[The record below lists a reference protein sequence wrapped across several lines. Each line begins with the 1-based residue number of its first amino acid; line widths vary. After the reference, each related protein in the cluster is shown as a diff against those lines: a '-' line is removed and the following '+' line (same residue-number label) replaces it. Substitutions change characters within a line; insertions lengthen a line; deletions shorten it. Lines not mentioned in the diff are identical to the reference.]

1 MTNCKQ
7 LNLPP
12 LDGVDLHKMI
22 HFFKLGNHLF
32 TNRYSEA
39 PHWKSFDL
47 IKDSGYSPM
56 FKHFP
61 IIVRWVE
68 MLQREKFTSK
78 IISNPIDASGAAG
91 PLTGSLRGITNV
103 VVDMKD
109 TRSIKVNTKPINIE
123 TSFTGKK
130 EVKDDN
136 YELPK
141 SFFSPMTRNKPR
153 NFMKKWNLNPSELDL
168 EFRYDVKEDR
178 FVFLIIHGGRIKGA
192 IGRAL
197 YETKY
202 RWKKYNACDY
212 PFVCGVDNDMGVIVE
227 DCISAC
233 RASSVATGVAIMGTS
248 LSEPHKNYI
257 EKNFKSVLICLDP
270 DAKSK
275 SFDIERQLSYNLD
288 KRIVWIKQDLKYYR
302 SDEIKNVL
310 EV

>member
-1 MTNCKQ
+1 MTSGKFLSKDKSLIDFDSILQNKNQDRISCPHCFSYKSIRIRKINGMIKWECFDANCNKYGIY
-7 LNLPP
+7 N
-12 LDGVDLHKMI
+12 DSVSMNDL
-22 HFFKLGNHLF
+22 
-32 TNRYSEA
+32 
-39 PHWKSFDL
+39 
-47 IKDSGYSPM
+47 
-56 FKHFP
+56 
-61 IIVRWVE
+61 
-68 MLQREKFTSK
+68 Q
-78 IISNPIDASGAAG
+78 
-91 PLTGSLRGITNV
+91 
-103 VVDMKD
+103 
-109 TRSIKVNTKPINIE
+109 NI
-123 TSFTGKK
+123 FTGKK
-130 EVKDDN
+130 EIKDDN

>member
-1 MTNCKQ
+1 MMTSGKFLSKDKSLIDFDSILQNKNQDRISCPHCFSYKSIRIRKINGMIKWECFDANCNKYGIY
-7 LNLPP
+7 N
-12 LDGVDLHKMI
+12 DSVSMNDL
-22 HFFKLGNHLF
+22 
-32 TNRYSEA
+32 
-39 PHWKSFDL
+39 
-47 IKDSGYSPM
+47 
-56 FKHFP
+56 
-61 IIVRWVE
+61 
-68 MLQREKFTSK
+68 Q
-78 IISNPIDASGAAG
+78 
-91 PLTGSLRGITNV
+91 
-103 VVDMKD
+103 
-109 TRSIKVNTKPINIE
+109 NI
-123 TSFTGKK
+123 FTGKK
-130 EVKDDN
+130 EIKDDN

-202 RWKKYNACDY
+202 RWKKYNSCDY